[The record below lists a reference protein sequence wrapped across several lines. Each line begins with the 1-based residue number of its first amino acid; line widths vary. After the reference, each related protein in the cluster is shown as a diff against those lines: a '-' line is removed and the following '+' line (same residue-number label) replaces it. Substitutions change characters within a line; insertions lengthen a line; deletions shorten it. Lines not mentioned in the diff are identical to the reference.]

1 MKGCDQGG
9 LSAMDWTP
17 DEDTL
22 DLIRHVAIQNAIEY
36 EGKGAIGSVIGR
48 IMGMRADLRQH
59 GKVVTGLVAEE
70 VNKANASAA
79 SEGLESLRDI
89 LSEEAPHLLEKREV
103 KERRTGLPELKDAK
117 KGNVVL
123 RFAPNPNGPLSFGHA
138 RGLVINSTYREMYDG
153 VFILRFDDTDTK
165 VKPPMLEAYER
176 IQEETAWLTGRKP
189 DRVVIASDRME
200 AYYEHA
206 TMMLEKGYGYVCQCS
221 AEAFKEHR
229 VGKTDCP
236 CRNQTIP
243 ENIGLW
249 EQMLNREFNPGD
261 AVVRVKTDMTLKN
274 PALRDWPALRLQDT
288 QAHPHPREEVGSKYV
303 VWPLLDF
310 QSAVEDHLQGVTH
323 IVRGKDLM
331 DSTRKQ
337 TLLYEHFG
345 WKYPETMYWG
355 RVKVHEWGGFSTS
368 KMRLDIEEGRYPG
381 WGDPRL
387 PTLEGLKG
395 RGISDAA
402 LRAFWLELGITQKDI
417 SVPLSTLYAH
427 NTKVVDAKAPRLSFI
442 REAVLCSLEGSKI
455 PETISHP
462 VNPNDDSMGLRT
474 WNMTDG
480 TVYIEQEDVE
490 KDHLRLKE
498 FADVDLVGSRA
509 IITSFERSDKRPI
522 VHWITEGNSTEGTL
536 ISTSNNE
543 IHTQK
548 GRIEKHSHKPGTIVQ
563 LERIGYA
570 RLQEDG
576 SFILCHEASVDEK

>member
-59 GKVVTGLVAEE
+59 GKIVTGLVAQE

-79 SEGLESLRDI
+79 SDGLESLREI

-103 KERRTGLPELKDAK
+103 KERRTGLPDLKDAE

-138 RGLVINSTYREMYDG
+138 RGLVINSNYREMYDG

-176 IQEETAWLTGRKP
+176 IQEETEWLTGRKP

-200 AYYEHA
+200 EYYEHA
-206 TMMLEKGYGYVCQCS
+206 TMMLERNYGYVCQCS

-229 VGKTDCP
+229 VGKTECP
-236 CRNQTIP
+236 CRNQTTQQ
-243 ENIGLW
+243 NIELW
-249 EQMLNREFNPGD
+249 HKMLAREFNPGD
-261 AVVRVKTDMTLKN
+261 VVVRVKTDMTLKN

-288 QAHPHPREEVGSKYV
+288 QTHPHPRKEVGSKYV

-368 KMRLDIEEGRYPG
+368 KMRLDIEEGKYPG

-395 RGISDAA
+395 RGISNAA

-427 NTKVVDAKAPRLSFI
+427 KTKVVDATAPRLSFI
-442 REAVLCSLEGSKI
+442 REAVLCSLEGSEI
-455 PETISHP
+455 PETVSHP
-462 VNPNDDSMGLRT
+462 VNPNDESMGQRT
-474 WNMTDG
+474 WNMSNG
-480 TVYIEQEDVE
+480 TVYIEQEDFE
-490 KDHLRLKE
+490 KGSLRMKE
-498 FADVDLVGSRA
+498 FADVELNGSKA
-509 IITSFERSDKRPI
+509 TITSLERSDKRPI

-536 ISTSNNE
+536 ISTLNNE
-543 IHTQK
+543 VHHQK
-548 GRIEKHSHKPGTIVQ
+548 GRIETHNLKTGTIVQ

-570 RLQEDG
+570 RLLDDG
-576 SFILCHEASVDEK
+576 SFILCHEASVEEK